1 MKPFARIKLSFAA
14 LRRGILVSSLAFA
27 AGCVSRIDLEH
38 WTLEPCDAA
47 TTAEIARLVEEGAS
61 RDGRVWNDNV
71 PYEERERLRYKLR
84 DGTTM
89 ATESSPIRFGT
100 NTVCVAVAATSE
112 GDYIQIADSMF
123 KTTEILGRHRA
134 GWGYILPC
142 AVSFGSGEDERLVV
156 VKAPRTYHNGSQ
168 VYVFDQSFKCVWESD
183 EIEDRR
189 GWRAVVSPSYPDS
202 VFLYNKH
209 VACYRLLR
217 REMAGLGNSNAN
229 KRSEQR

>member
-1 MKPFARIKLSFAA
+1 MTCQAVA
-14 LRRGILVSSLAFA
+14 LRRLILISSLAFA
-27 AGCVSRIDLEH
+27 AGCVSRIDIEH
-38 WTLEPCDAA
+38 WALEPCDAA

-71 PYEERERLRYKLR
+71 RHEERERRRYKLR
-84 DGTTM
+84 DGTTI
-89 ATESSPIRFGT
+89 ASESSPIRFGT

-123 KTTEILGRHRA
+123 KTTEILRRHRA

-142 AVSFGSGEDERLVV
+142 AASFGNGENERLVV
-156 VKAPRTYHNGSQ
+156 VKAPRTYDNRVR
-168 VYVFDQSFKCVWESD
+168 VYVFDQSFKCVWESE
-183 EIEDRR
+183 EIEGRR
-189 GWRAVVSPSYPDS
+189 GWRVVVSPSHPDS

-229 KRSEQR
+229 KRSERK

>member
-1 MKPFARIKLSFAA
+1 MKPFARM
-14 LRRGILVSSLAFA
+14 ILVSSLAFA

-38 WTLEPCDAA
+38 WKLEPCDAA
-47 TTAEIARLVEEGAS
+47 TTAEIARLVEKGAS

-71 PYEERERLRYKLR
+71 SHKEWERRQYELR
-84 DGTTM
+84 DGTTIVS
-89 ATESSPIRFGT
+89 ESSPLRFGT

-112 GDYIQIADSMF
+112 GNYIQIADSMF

-142 AVSFGSGEDERLVV
+142 AASFGSGEDERLVV
-156 VKAPRTYHNGSQ
+156 VKAPRTYHNWSQ
-168 VYVFDQSFKCVWESD
+168 VYVFDKSFKCVWESE
-183 EIEDRR
+183 EIEDRG
-189 GWRAVVSPSYPDS
+189 GWRAVVSPSHPDS

-229 KRSEQR
+229 KRSEHR

>member
-1 MKPFARIKLSFAA
+1 MKPFARI
-14 LRRGILVSSLAFA
+14 ILVSSLALA
-27 AGCVSRIDLEH
+27 AGCVSRMDLEH

-47 TTAEIARLVEEGAS
+47 TTAEIARFVEEGAS
-61 RDGRVWNDNV
+61 RDSRVWNDNV
-71 PYEERERLRYKLR
+71 PYEERERRRYKLR
-84 DGTTM
+84 DGTTI

-123 KTTEILGRHRA
+123 KTTEILGHHRA

-142 AVSFGSGEDERLVV
+142 AASFGSGEDERLVV
-156 VKAPRTYHNGSQ
+156 VKAPRTYHNWSQ

-189 GWRAVVSPSYPDS
+189 GWRAVVSPSHPDS

-209 VACYRLLR
+209 IACYQLVRHETPSVMKGEVKGDVR
-217 REMAGLGNSNAN
+217 
-229 KRSEQR
+229 